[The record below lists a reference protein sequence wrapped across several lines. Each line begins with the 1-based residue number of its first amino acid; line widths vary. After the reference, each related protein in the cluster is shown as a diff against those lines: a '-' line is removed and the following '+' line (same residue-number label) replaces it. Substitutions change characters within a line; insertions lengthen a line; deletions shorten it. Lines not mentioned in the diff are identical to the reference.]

1 MDMREDIYANA
12 EVSAENRAV
21 SCDSEKSYE
30 DIYMNEDKLETQ
42 RARGFKQS
50 ESSGVVSTSSRCYRL
65 STVCVLLLCVL
76 LLTAVTVLWIK
87 FNNLNTEC
95 NQLQNRY
102 NNLTVERDQLETSY
116 INLTIDED
124 RLQTKYNTL
133 TAERDQLQTK
143 YNTLSAERDQLQKYK
158 EELQKLFKSEGEWK
172 WVDDT
177 LLTTGYWFKGE
188 PNSKAGDE
196 DCVMTGTGAVD
207 QIQQPEYRMQPATE
221 QIQQPDCRERP
232 VRDQLQNSDQLQK
245 YKEELQKLGWT
256 HFSTSI
262 YYTSTGAKSWTE
274 SRQDCRE
281 RGADLVVINSK
292 EEQEFISKL
301 RKNRRAWIGLND
313 RDREGEWKWVD
324 DTQLTIEYWLKGEPN
339 SNGGEE
345 DCAVTGE
352 GSDPVRNWADYP
364 CNTEFIWICEKR
376 NLN

>member
-158 EELQKLFKSEGEWK
+158 EELQKLFKSGWTYFSNSIYYISTGTKSWTESRQDCRERGADLVVINRKEELDFINKLRTNRGTWIGLTDRDKEGEWK

-196 DCVMTGTGAVD
+196 DCVMTGTG
-207 QIQQPEYRMQPATE
+207 
-221 QIQQPDCRERP
+221 
-232 VRDQLQNSDQLQK
+232 SD
-245 YKEELQKLGWT
+245 
-256 HFSTSI
+256 S
-262 YYTSTGAKSWTE
+262 
-274 SRQDCRE
+274 
-281 RGADLVVINSK
+281 VM
-292 EEQEFISKL
+292 
-301 RKNRRAWIGLND
+301 
-313 RDREGEWKWVD
+313 
-324 DTQLTIEYWLKGEPN
+324 
-339 SNGGEE
+339 
-345 DCAVTGE
+345 
-352 GSDPVRNWADYP
+352 NWADYP
-364 CNTEFIWICEKR
+364 CNTRFIWICERKMI
-376 NLN
+376 L

>member
-1 MDMREDIYANA
+1 MREDIYANA
-12 EVSAENRAV
+12 EVSAENRAD

-42 RARGFKQS
+42 RAGGFKQS
-50 ESSGVVSTSSRCYRL
+50 ESS
-65 STVCVLLLCVL
+65 
-76 LLTAVTVLWIK
+76 
-87 FNNLNTEC
+87 
-95 NQLQNRY
+95 
-102 NNLTVERDQLETSY
+102 
-116 INLTIDED
+116 
-124 RLQTKYNTL
+124 
-133 TAERDQLQTK
+133 
-143 YNTLSAERDQLQKYK
+143 
-158 EELQKLFKSEGEWK
+158 
-172 WVDDT
+172 
-177 LLTTGYWFKGE
+177 
-188 PNSKAGDE
+188 
-196 DCVMTGTGAVD
+196 
-207 QIQQPEYRMQPATE
+207 
-221 QIQQPDCRERP
+221 
-232 VRDQLQNSDQLQK
+232 
-245 YKEELQKLGWT
+245 GWT